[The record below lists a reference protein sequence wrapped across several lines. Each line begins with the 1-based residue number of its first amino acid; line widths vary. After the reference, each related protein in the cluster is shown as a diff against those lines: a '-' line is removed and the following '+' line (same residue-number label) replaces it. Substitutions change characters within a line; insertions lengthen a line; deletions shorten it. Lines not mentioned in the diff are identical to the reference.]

1 MQSVFWDHRQI
12 DIMLSAM
19 TLPVIMGLLG
29 SGLVVGILGSVLGMG
44 VGLFTVP
51 VLVLFF
57 HVPIHKAVAASLMAV
72 IAVSSVATSV
82 NVGRG
87 FANMRFGI
95 LLEVTAV
102 AGAISGAV
110 FSNSLSP
117 STVQMVFSIV
127 LVPMAMLMLWKG
139 IGKKRQNRAEEIS
152 KPGGDGPE
160 ALSSSY
166 FDPATDGIVCYKVK
180 NAFPASI
187 ISFLSGGLS
196 GLGLGGGIM
205 RVPTMNLLCK
215 IPMKAAS
222 ATSNFIMGASAAAGA
237 VVFFKAGAVLPEL
250 TALIVLGVLAGSL
263 IGTHILY
270 RITGERLQLI
280 FGILLLTVAV
290 KMFYTT

>member
-1 MQSVFWDHRQI
+1 
-12 DIMLSAM
+12 
-19 TLPVIMGLLG
+19 MGLLG
-29 SGLVVGILGSVLGMG
+29 SGLVVGVLGSVLGMG

-51 VLVLFF
+51 ILVLFF

-82 NVGRG
+82 NIGRG
-87 FANMRFGI
+87 LANMRFGI
-95 LLEVTAV
+95 LLEATAV
-102 AGAISGAV
+102 AGAIAGAV
-110 FSNSLSP
+110 LSNSLSP
-117 STVQMVFSIV
+117 STIQTIFSIV

-139 IGKKRQNRAEEIS
+139 IRKKRQNRAEEIL
-152 KPGGDGPE
+152 KPGCDGPE

-166 FDPATDGIVCYKVK
+166 FDPAVGDTIRYRVK

-196 GLGLGGGIM
+196 GIGLGGGII

-222 ATSNFIMGASAAAGA
+222 ATSNFILGVSAAAGA

-263 IGTHILY
+263 AGTHVLY
-270 RITGERLQLI
+270 RIKGEWLQAI
-280 FGILLLTVAV
+280 CGILLFIVAV